1 MRNLKCLIFLL
12 LAVAPVLAVAQTSPD
27 NMDLTGLWKGTL
39 YNDSTQQNYAYEI
52 GISEEKGKLVG
63 FSHTWY
69 NDSAKYFV
77 LKKLKIKKADGKVII
92 EDVDIISYNYP
103 EAPPKGVRRLHVLSL
118 EAKDSILVLSGLFST
133 NRTKQYSPATGT
145 VRLQRKNDYMNSTL
159 VPLLKETG
167 KEDQLSFVV
176 RDKEIA
182 KKSLPVNTQAP
193 VVEKVEIAKVGN
205 KEMARLEKEKKAVA
219 VKEAKQEAANKKI
232 RDKEEKEAINLKA
245 KEAVAEEKA
254 RVAAARNL
262 PAPVTQIIVP
272 AADVMSRQ
280 NILQE
285 TMYFKTD
292 SLELALYDNGEV
304 DGDTVSVLMNGVI
317 IMAKQGLSTNAIRKT
332 INIPVT
338 ADSIELIMYAENLGA
353 IAPNTGLLVVKDG
366 KDIYEIRFSGDLQKN
381 AAIILKRRKK

>member
-1 MRNLKCLIFLL
+1 
-12 LAVAPVLAVAQTSPD
+12 
-27 NMDLTGLWKGTL
+27 
-39 YNDSTQQNYAYEI
+39 
-52 GISEEKGKLVG
+52 
-63 FSHTWY
+63 
-69 NDSAKYFV
+69 
-77 LKKLKIKKADGKVII
+77 
-92 EDVDIISYNYP
+92 
-103 EAPPKGVRRLHVLSL
+103 
-118 EAKDSILVLSGLFST
+118 
-133 NRTKQYSPATGT
+133 
-145 VRLQRKNDYMNSTL
+145 
-159 VPLLKETG
+159 
-167 KEDQLSFVV
+167 
-176 RDKEIA
+176 
-182 KKSLPVNTQAP
+182 
-193 VVEKVEIAKVGN
+193 
-205 KEMARLEKEKKAVA
+205 MARLEKEKKAVA

>member
-1 MRNLKCLIFLL
+1 M
-12 LAVAPVLAVAQTSPD
+12 
-27 NMDLTGLWKGTL
+27 
-39 YNDSTQQNYAYEI
+39 
-52 GISEEKGKLVG
+52 
-63 FSHTWY
+63 
-69 NDSAKYFV
+69 
-77 LKKLKIKKADGKVII
+77 
-92 EDVDIISYNYP
+92 
-103 EAPPKGVRRLHVLSL
+103 
-118 EAKDSILVLSGLFST
+118 
-133 NRTKQYSPATGT
+133 
-145 VRLQRKNDYMNSTL
+145 
-159 VPLLKETG
+159 
-167 KEDQLSFVV
+167 
-176 RDKEIA
+176 
-182 KKSLPVNTQAP
+182 
-193 VVEKVEIAKVGN
+193 EIAKVGN